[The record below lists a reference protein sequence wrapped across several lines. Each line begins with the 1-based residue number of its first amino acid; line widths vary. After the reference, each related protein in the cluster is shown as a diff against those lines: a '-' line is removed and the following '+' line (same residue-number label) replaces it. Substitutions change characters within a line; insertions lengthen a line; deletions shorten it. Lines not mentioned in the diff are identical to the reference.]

1 LEKIT
6 AEHERAFLR
15 HRARHRRCPK
25 PGDPIALED
34 MTRWIRAKAF
44 VTRRASDPAEESEAQ
59 GLMQEYSSYLQQ
71 ERGLAAATIRQHLW
85 WVRRFLNSFY
95 KANQVR
101 LASLRAEQIADFVR
115 RHAPRDRTFSAAKNM
130 TTALR
135 SFLRFARYRAY
146 IETDLAAAVPAVA
159 GWSMA
164 SIPRA
169 MPLKYVRRVLEESK
183 RRHTS
188 VGLRDRAILL
198 LLARLG
204 LRAREI
210 VLLELDDIDWT
221 RACLRIHGKG
231 RQERPLPLPFDVG
244 QAVTAYLKNGRPT
257 SSCRRVFLRT
267 RAPVRGL
274 NNSSAICQIIRRAL
288 KRARIESATK
298 GSHQFRHALATDM
311 LRQGLSL
318 TEIGQLLRHR
328 SPNATSKIR

>member
-1 LEKIT
+1 MAPFLESYSEFLADQGFSQISFWKKTFLISEFSRWLNDKKIAVGKIT
-6 AEHERAFLR
+6 AEHDRAFLR
-15 HRARHRRCPK
+15 HRARYRCPK

-34 MTRWIRAKAF
+34 ITRWIREKGV

-71 ERGLAAATIRQHLW
+71 ERGLAVTTIRQHLW
-85 WVRRFLNSFY
+85 WVRRFLNSLY
-95 KANQVR
+95 RANQVR

-115 RHAPRDRTFSAAKNM
+115 RHAPRDHTFSAAKNL

-135 SFLRFARYRAY
+135 SFLRFARCCAY
-146 IETDLAAAVPAVA
+146 IQTDLAAAVPAVA

-183 RRHTS
+183 RWHTS

-221 RACLRIHGKG
+221 LR
-231 RQERPLPLPFDVG
+231 L
-244 QAVTAYLKNGRPT
+244 
-257 SSCRRVFLRT
+257 
-267 RAPVRGL
+267 
-274 NNSSAICQIIRRAL
+274 SADSR
-288 KRARIESATK
+288 
-298 GSHQFRHALATDM
+298 
-311 LRQGLSL
+311 
-318 TEIGQLLRHR
+318 
-328 SPNATSKIR
+328 